1 MKIPLRLLCSI
12 GVLLLLTGCVGTFAL
27 PATPEPAAVSPDSPT
42 PTLLPPTL
50 PSAAGETRLLRLWLP
65 PQFDPS
71 ADTPAGRLLQA
82 RLDEFTAR
90 RPGLQVEVRIKAA
103 SGPNGLVE
111 SLSAAYAA
119 APAILPDLVALSRA
133 DLEAAAFNG
142 LLHPLDG
149 LTLVLNSPD
158 WYPYA
163 RQLAQIQNTT
173 FGLPFAG
180 DVLAL
185 AGYADPLPARW
196 AALEDKT
203 YLFAAAD
210 PQASFGLAM
219 YLSSGASLTDAQ
231 GQPHLDESA
240 LYSVLSFYA
249 RSVAEGNLS
258 STVLTYGD
266 NSAAWKALE
275 EQHANLGIV
284 WTDEHLQEKPAAISI
299 APLPGLGETSIT
311 LARGSVWALA
321 GSRPENQALAVELAE
336 FLSEAEFLAE
346 WSQAAGVLPPRP
358 TALAAWQD
366 PPLRAALEEISAS
379 ARLLPPNELI
389 MVVGKPFQQAIESVL
404 KGEILPGQAAH
415 TAAEQVK

>member
-1 MKIPLRLLCSI
+1 MKTLLRLSCSI
-12 GVLLLLTGCVGTFAL
+12 GLLILLAGCGGTPAL
-27 PATPEPAAVSPDSPT
+27 PATPEPVSVSTSSPS
-42 PTLLPPTL
+42 PTL
-50 PSAAGETRLLRLWLP
+50 PPATPSSAAGETRLLRLWLP

-82 RLDEFTAR
+82 RLDEFEAR

-111 SLSAAYAA
+111 NLSAAYAA

-133 DLEAAAFNG
+133 DLEAAAFEG

-149 LTLVLNSPD
+149 LTLALNGPD

-180 DVLAL
+180 DVLVL

-219 YLSSGASLTDAQ
+219 YLSSGTSLTDVQ
-231 GQPHLDESA
+231 GQPHLDEDA
-240 LYSVLSFYA
+240 LESVLSFYA
-249 RSVAEGNLS
+249 RSVAEENLS
-258 STVLTYGD
+258 STVLAYGD

-275 EQHANLGIV
+275 EQHANLGVV
-284 WTDEHLQEKPAAISI
+284 WTDEHLQEKPSAILV
-299 APLPGLGETSIT
+299 APLPGLGETSMT

-336 FLSEAEFLAE
+336 FLSEGEFLAE

-389 MVVGKPFQQAIESVL
+389 MIVGIPFQQAIQAVL
-404 KGEILPGQAAH
+404 SGEALPAQAAR